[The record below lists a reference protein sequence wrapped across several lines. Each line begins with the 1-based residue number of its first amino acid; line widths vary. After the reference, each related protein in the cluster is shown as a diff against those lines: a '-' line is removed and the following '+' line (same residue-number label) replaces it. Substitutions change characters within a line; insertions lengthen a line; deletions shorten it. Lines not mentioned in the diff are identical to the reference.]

1 MSTINTNYSA
11 LIVQNDL
18 TVNNRT
24 LGSAMEQLSTGKRI
38 NSAID
43 DASGVSMG
51 SSRSRQIQGLNQ
63 AMRNANDGIS
73 MMQTAE
79 GALSDVNN
87 ILNRMR
93 ELAVQAGNDTN
104 TSQDRY
110 ALDKE
115 YQQLNREVARITTNT
130 QWNGMNILNA
140 SEVGAA
146 GTASDVSAG
155 VRNVKFHVGANSN
168 QFINVG
174 LKDFSYDLGIAAK
187 TQETKLTLGDMRDK
201 QYFQFSI
208 AKDVINNGSTGT
220 QTISFDLSRPIAG
233 AVMTEDELVDFETQL
248 TRAVTDTAGYSN
260 VSVSRVGLDIYIKDQ
275 EGRAIGVTALTGG
288 STAATRGTSVG
299 FSMGYSN
306 PNTTS
311 ASVQVGT
318 DINNNPIYWTQYTH
332 SKTMTTF
339 YLGDMKGKQ
348 NFSLSINGSN
358 YSFDLS
364 NRIAGASVTSDEL
377 VEFDTKLEQAIGASL
392 LGTTAGKY
400 SVTTFGSNQLQVT
413 YHYNPVTSWS
423 STYYSPVAN
432 LTGGSTSETRGT
444 TWGYAGTNLSTGQ
457 TATAAG
463 SPSSTSVFSGSARL
477 NDTRISTQ
485 EDANEAVGRIDSAML
500 LVDAEQAK
508 FGSVMNRL
516 ERAGDAVMRTS
527 QSTTFSRS
535 RIMDADY
542 AASTTEVVRQQII
555 QQAGMA
561 MLTQANQLPA
571 SVLTLLK

>member
-208 AKDVINNGSTGT
+208 AKDVINNG
-220 QTISFDLSRPIAG
+220 
-233 AVMTEDELVDFETQL
+233 
-248 TRAVTDTAGYSN
+248 
-260 VSVSRVGLDIYIKDQ
+260 
-275 EGRAIGVTALTGG
+275 
-288 STAATRGTSVG
+288 
-299 FSMGYSN
+299 
-306 PNTTS
+306 
-311 ASVQVGT
+311 
-318 DINNNPIYWTQYTH
+318 
-332 SKTMTTF
+332 
-339 YLGDMKGKQ
+339 
-348 NFSLSINGSN
+348 
-358 YSFDLS
+358 
-364 NRIAGASVTSDEL
+364 
-377 VEFDTKLEQAIGASL
+377 
-392 LGTTAGKY
+392 
-400 SVTTFGSNQLQVT
+400 
-413 YHYNPVTSWS
+413 
-423 STYYSPVAN
+423 
-432 LTGGSTSETRGT
+432 
-444 TWGYAGTNLSTGQ
+444 
-457 TATAAG
+457 
-463 SPSSTSVFSGSARL
+463 
-477 NDTRISTQ
+477 
-485 EDANEAVGRIDSAML
+485 
-500 LVDAEQAK
+500 
-508 FGSVMNRL
+508 
-516 ERAGDAVMRTS
+516 
-527 QSTTFSRS
+527 
-535 RIMDADY
+535 
-542 AASTTEVVRQQII
+542 
-555 QQAGMA
+555 
-561 MLTQANQLPA
+561 
-571 SVLTLLK
+571 